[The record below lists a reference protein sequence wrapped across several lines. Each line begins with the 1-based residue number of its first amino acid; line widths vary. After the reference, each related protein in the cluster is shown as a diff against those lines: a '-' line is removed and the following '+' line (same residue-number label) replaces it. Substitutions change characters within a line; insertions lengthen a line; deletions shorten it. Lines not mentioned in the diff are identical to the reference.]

1 MLELNKW
8 FFAQLAN
15 FLLLL
20 IILNIV
26 LFKPILQLF
35 KEREKR
41 TKGSLD
47 EAKAMDA
54 EKDNLLAQFD
64 AKISE
69 ANEKARGIHGEL
81 KNEGA
86 RVQKETF
93 EAAQKDAAAINMK
106 AKQDLDAVV
115 KETKDK
121 LRADVKAFSEKIVE
135 KMVSA

>member
-8 FFAQLAN
+8 FFAQLIN
-15 FLLLL
+15 FLALL

-47 EAKAMDA
+47 EAKNMDA

-86 RVQKETF
+86 RVQKDTF

>member
-15 FLLLL
+15 FLVLL

-47 EAKAMDA
+47 DAKAMDV

-64 AKISE
+64 AKITE

-121 LRADVKAFSEKIVE
+121 LRADVKAFSEKIVK
-135 KMVSA
+135 KMVSV

>member
-8 FFAQLAN
+8 FFAQLIN
-15 FLLLL
+15 FLALL
-20 IILNIV
+20 IILNIL
-26 LFKPILQLF
+26 LFKPILNLF

-41 TKGSLD
+41 TKGSLE
-47 EAKAMDA
+47 EAKVMDA
-54 EKDNLLAQFD
+54 EKDKLLAQFD

-69 ANEKARGIHGEL
+69 AGQKARGIHEEL

-86 RVQKETF
+86 RIHKEAF

-106 AKQDLDAVV
+106 AKQDLDAAVNAA
-115 KETKDK
+115 KDK

-135 KMVSA
+135 KMVSV

>member
-20 IILNIV
+20 IILNIL

-41 TKGSLD
+41 TKGFLD
-47 EAKAMDA
+47 EAKDMAA

-69 ANEKARGIHGEL
+69 ANEKARGIHEEL

-86 RVQKETF
+86 RVHKETF
-93 EAAQKDAAAINMK
+93 EAAQKDAAAIGMK

-121 LRADVKAFSEKIVE
+121 LRADIKAFSEKIVE

>member
-54 EKDNLLAQFD
+54 EKDNMLAQFD
-64 AKISE
+64 AKITE

-115 KETKDK
+115 KETKNK
-121 LRADVKAFSEKIVE
+121 LRTDVKAFSEKIVE

>member
-69 ANEKARGIHGEL
+69 ANEKARGIHGGL

>member
-47 EAKAMDA
+47 EAKNMDA

-115 KETKDK
+115 KETKEK

>member
-8 FFAQLAN
+8 FFAQLIN
-15 FLLLL
+15 FLALL
-20 IILNIV
+20 IILNLI
-26 LFKPILQLF
+26 LFKPLLQLF

-41 TKGSLD
+41 TKGFLD
-47 EAKAMDA
+47 EARDMGA

-64 AKISE
+64 AKIAE
-69 ANEKARGIHGEL
+69 ANEKARSIHGEL

-86 RVQKETF
+86 RVQKEAF
-93 EAAQKDAAAINMK
+93 EAAQKDAAAISMK

-121 LRADVKAFSEKIVE
+121 LRANIKAFSEKIVE
-135 KMVSA
+135 KMVGV

>member
-8 FFAQLAN
+8 FFAQLIN
-15 FLLLL
+15 FLALL

-47 EAKAMDA
+47 EAKNMDA

-69 ANEKARGIHGEL
+69 ANEKARGIHGDL

-86 RVQKETF
+86 RVQKEAF

-115 KETKDK
+115 KETKEK
-121 LRADVKAFSEKIVE
+121 LRADVKAFSVKIVE

>member
-8 FFAQLAN
+8 FFAQLIN
-15 FLLLL
+15 FLALL
-20 IILNIV
+20 IILNII

-47 EAKAMDA
+47 EAKDMDA

-135 KMVSA
+135 KMVGV

>member
-1 MLELNKW
+1 MLEINKW

-35 KEREKR
+35 KEREKL

-47 EAKAMDA
+47 DAKAMDA
-54 EKDNLLAQFD
+54 EKDNLLAKFD

-93 EAAQKDAAAINMK
+93 EAAQKDAADINMK

-115 KETKDK
+115 KETKEK

>member
-8 FFAQLAN
+8 FFAQLIN
-15 FLLLL
+15 FLALL

-26 LFKPILQLF
+26 LFQPILKLF

-41 TKGSLD
+41 TKGFLD
-47 EAKAMDA
+47 EAKDMAA

-64 AKISE
+64 AKIAE
-69 ANEKARGIHGEL
+69 ANEKARGIHEEL
-81 KNEGA
+81 KSEGA
-86 RVQKETF
+86 RVQKETL
-93 EAAQKDAAAINMK
+93 EAAQKDAAAIGMK

-121 LRADVKAFSEKIVE
+121 LRADIKAFSEKIVE